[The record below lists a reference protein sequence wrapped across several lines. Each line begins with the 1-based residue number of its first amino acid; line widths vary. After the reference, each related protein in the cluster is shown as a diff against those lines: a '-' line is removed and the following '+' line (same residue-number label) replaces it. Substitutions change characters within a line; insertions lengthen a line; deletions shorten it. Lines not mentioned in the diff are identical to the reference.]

1 MTKKVQAAGGNEP
14 WKGLMTKKNYDIA
27 TEGMSAKEKRDFNQG
42 LADRDV
48 NFLMG
53 LAFAGLYD
61 PHKNPAHGK
70 PSK

>member
-1 MTKKVQAAGGNEP
+1 MAKKEQSTRQNEP

-27 TEGMSAKEKRDFNQG
+27 TEGMSAKDKREFNRG
-42 LADRDV
+42 LEERDT

-61 PHKNPAHGK
+61 PRKNPPHGK
-70 PSK
+70 TSK